1 MQWMDEW
8 TEAQIGFEKVRKAL
22 HPLSVYGQL
31 HTLARLPFG
40 RGDEVT
46 WQADH
51 EDVLRLFNGVGQR
64 LGHATILSNLIAELS
79 ELPDVRSVPEL
90 LRHGASLQMEQVV
103 ALKRFTVQ
111 VLTVDRALAQGKML
125 FSWWEIIGMAEIA
138 RQFSADTG
146 ELSRDFSLKDVKD
159 AGYDQALHE
168 YQQTRAQRMNAE
180 RRFLQV
186 VGQDYR
192 VTLRRDQTLVFA
204 LDDQAKVAQ
213 AKRDERLRLRLQ
225 TPFDVVFDPIWPSE
239 VHTFQ
244 SKEQMDAEQLGQQE
258 ARLLAILSE
267 LVRPYARH
275 LDVAIASV
283 GRLDELL
290 ARVQMARTGEY
301 AWSTLGTMVQ
311 VEAGRQPDMPE
322 WVPVDVNLRASVA
335 LLTGPNMGGKTAAQK
350 TWLLLQACHQMGYPV
365 PAIAFA
371 APLFQALRY
380 VGGDAQSLTSGLSSF
395 GAEMVKCKEALEI
408 DGGFI
413 CFDEIGRHTNPA
425 EGQAIITALIEALQS
440 KQDGQYVLAT
450 HYSLPD
456 QEGVQYLRVAGI
468 REDAITMEGTSQLS
482 PDAWIERLNAVMDY
496 HIIEVDS
503 GEVPRQGLMI
513 AKWLGLPESL
523 LARAANLLDEKAKR

>member
-8 TEAQIGFEKVRKAL
+8 TETQIGFEKVRKAL

-31 HTLARLPFG
+31 HKLARLPFE
-40 RGDEVT
+40 RGDEVA
-46 WQADH
+46 WQANH
-51 EDVLRLFNGVGQR
+51 EDALRLFNGIGQP
-64 LGHATILSNLIAELS
+64 LGHATVFSRLTEELS
-79 ELPDVRSVPEL
+79 DMSDVRSVPAL
-90 LRHGASLQMEQVV
+90 LMHGASLPMEQVV
-103 ALKRFTVQ
+103 ALKRFVVQ
-111 VLTVDRALAQGKML
+111 VLTLDRALAQGKMF
-125 FSWWEIIGMAEIA
+125 FSWWLITGMAEIA
-138 RQFSADTG
+138 QQLSAHTG
-146 ELSRDFSLKDVKD
+146 ELSRDFSLNDLND
-159 AGYDQALHE
+159 AEYDQALHD
-168 YQQTRAQRMNAE
+168 YQQTRAQRLNAE

-186 VGQDYR
+186 VGQDFR
-192 VTLRRDQTLVFA
+192 MTLRRDQTLVFA

-213 AKRDERLRLRLQ
+213 AKCDERLRLRLQ

-239 VHTFQ
+239 VRVFQ
-244 SKEQMDAEQLGQQE
+244 SQEQTDAEQLGQQE
-258 ARLLAILSE
+258 ARLFAILSE

-311 VEAGRQPDMPE
+311 VQAGRQPDMPE

-335 LLTGPNMGGKTAAQK
+335 ILTGPNMGGKTAAQK

-365 PAIAFA
+365 PAIGFT

-380 VGGDAQSLTSGLSSF
+380 VGGDAQSLASGLSSF

-408 DGGFI
+408 VGGFI

-425 EGQAIITALIEALQS
+425 EGQAIITALIEALQG
-440 KQDGQYVLAT
+440 KRDGQYVLAT

-456 QEGVQYLRVAGI
+456 QVGVQYLRVAGI
-468 REDAITMEGTSQLS
+468 REDALTMEGTRQLP

-513 AKWLGLPESL
+513 AKLLGLPESL